1 MALIRK
7 SPSNRT
13 TVSPATTGQAGIS
26 KTITSPYFTSTP
38 AQKVSLQGYADK
50 YNIAARLPSGSTSTE
65 ILTAAQSDLVRRT
78 AYLQPTAQELAK
90 GNFAQFGANITA
102 EQYAS
107 QRTSLS
113 AVQVIGRQTG
123 VQTAASSPAPGGKGS
138 VTPETFKAFTQD
150 IALEEMFGM
159 LGSGSAANIRLA
171 QAQTGADIGKLI
183 AAENKA
189 LGIRQN
195 ANLNQPAF
203 QYSPTDASRIAAAKA
218 TGDVRAIVKAIE
230 SVGGGQQNLYN
241 AEGEFLYT
249 TNYQT
254 SIPDPIAGRKTSG
267 LIEIT
272 PAQQKQAVAQT
283 KARETEL
290 LAAKG
295 IDVAPLTSFNDV
307 KIGAFSTAA
316 PTTTAKLPSAESLAE
331 RNTRVANTITSVQN
345 PGIIETQVVGF
356 GADAGSQYRKDFVA
370 LTGYDIFNTPT
381 NIPKTVKPIKDL
393 SLAVQ
398 GKSSEYYPEFLG
410 KLTLPGSNPNSSL
423 AGQRFADL
431 YEPVS
436 PGSKTLKLTSSG
448 SSFASTISN
457 LNKGINVSIKK
468 K

>member
-1 MALIRK
+1 MALIRR
-7 SPSNRT
+7 SPRNLTRVSGTAQFT
-13 TVSPATTGQAGIS
+13 TTSP
-26 KTITSPYFTSTP
+26 ITSSPYVLGLSS
-38 AQKVSLQGYADK
+38 QEQ
-50 YNIAARLPSGSTSTE
+50 I
-65 ILTAAQSDLVRRT
+65 DLAKRT

-90 GNFAQFGANITA
+90 GNFAQFGANITP

-113 AVQVIGRQTG
+113 AAQTIGRITG
-123 VQTAASSPAPGGKGS
+123 VQISASSPAPGGKGS
-138 VTPETFKAFTQD
+138 VTPETFKAFQQD

-159 LGSGSAANIRLA
+159 FGSGSAANIRLA

-183 AAENKA
+183 AAENKV

-203 QYSPTDASRIAAAKA
+203 QYSPTDAARVAAAKA
-218 TGDVRAIVKAIE
+218 TGDIRAIVQAIE

-254 SIPDPIAGRKTSG
+254 SIPDAQAGRKTYG
-267 LIEIT
+267 LIDIT
-272 PAQQKQAVAQT
+272 PAQQIQQVAQQ
-283 KARETEL
+283 KASEEQL

-295 IDVAPLTSFNDV
+295 ISTAPLESFNNV
-307 KIGAFSTAA
+307 KIGAFSNAT
-316 PTTTAKLPSAESLAE
+316 PTTIATLPSAESFAQ
-331 RNTRVANTITSVQN
+331 RNAQIANTVTSIKN
-345 PGIIETQVVGF
+345 PGIIQTQIITPPSVNA
-356 GADAGSQYRKDFVA
+356 GAQYQKDFVA
-370 LTGYDIFNTPT
+370 LTGYDVFNTPT

-410 KLTLPGSNPNSSL
+410 KLTLPGSNPKSSL

-457 LNKGINVSIKK
+457 LNKGINISIKR
-468 K
+468 

>member
-1 MALIRK
+1 MALIRR

-26 KTITSPYFTSTP
+26 KTITSPYFTGTP
-38 AQKVSLQGYADK
+38 AQTVSLQGYATK
-50 YNIAARLPSGSTSTE
+50 YNIASRLPTGSTSDQ
-65 ILTAAQSDLVRRT
+65 ILSAAQSDLVRRT
-78 AYLQPTAQELAK
+78 AYLQPTAQELSK
-90 GNFAQFGANITA
+90 GNFGQFGANITV
-102 EQYAS
+102 EQYGS

-113 AVQVIGRQTG
+113 AVQAIGKAQG
-123 VQTAASSPAPGGKGS
+123 IQTAASSPAPGGKGS
-138 VTPETFKAFTQD
+138 VTPETFKAFQQD
-150 IALEEMFGM
+150 IALEEMFGI
-159 LGSGSAANIRLA
+159 LGSGSAGNIRLA
-171 QAQTGADIGKLI
+171 QAQTGAPIGKLI

-203 QYSPTDASRIAAAKA
+203 QYSPTEAARLASA
-218 TGDVRAIVKAIE
+218 TTLAEKVQIISGLG
-230 SVGGGQQNLYN
+230 SGQQNLYN
-241 AEGEFLYT
+241 AEGDFLYT
-249 TNYQT
+249 TNYMTTIQ
-254 SIPDPIAGRKTSG
+254 DPKAGRKTFG
-267 LIEIT
+267 LIEIN
-272 PAQQKQAVAQT
+272 PKQQKLEVAQT

-290 LAAKG
+290 LAAKD
-295 IDVAPLTSFNDV
+295 ISTDPLTSFNDV

-316 PTTTAKLPSAESLAE
+316 PTGITKLPSAESLAE
-331 RNTRVANTITSVQN
+331 RNTQIANTVTSIKN
-345 PGIIETQVVGF
+345 PGIIETQIVGF

-398 GKSSEYYPEFLG
+398 GKPSEYYPEFLG
-410 KLTLPGSNPNSSL
+410 KLTLPGSNPKSSL